1 MNAYYQRNNR
11 TITVTNTRPY
21 RGAMAGDK
29 LIAFICA
36 IVAALTSTIAIRI
49 EKALLCTAGFI
60 LSVGVI
66 GGMESG
72 SISLLFGILI
82 CSAVALVEFLIFK
95 SIFKRGETK

>member
-11 TITVTNTRPY
+11 TITVTDTRPY

-36 IVAALTSTIAIRI
+36 IVAALTSTVAVRI

-60 LSVGVI
+60 LSFGVI
-66 GGMESG
+66 GGMENG
-72 SISLLFGILI
+72 SIGLLSGILI

-95 SIFKRGETK
+95 SMFKRNSSK